1 MDEKKK
7 IPSCS
12 NSALDTQ
19 KICKLAFFG
28 PQTKTRLFL
37 SYWKIQRA
45 TKLRLTTNNSTLSIL
60 VSHTTDDLVFIWL
73 PEDKIPLAVDP
84 GIELPQLELVS
95 NGTGDCTSIY
105 STGKEDIKKCWNGH
119 GRFYKK
125 YVF

>member
-1 MDEKKK
+1 M
-7 IPSCS
+7 
-12 NSALDTQ
+12 
-19 KICKLAFFG
+19 FR
-28 PQTKTRLFL
+28 PQIKTRLFL

-105 STGKEDIKKCWNGH
+105 STGKQDIKKYWNGQ

-125 YVF
+125 YVLSS

>member
-1 MDEKKK
+1 M
-7 IPSCS
+7 
-12 NSALDTQ
+12 
-19 KICKLAFFG
+19 F
-28 PQTKTRLFL
+28 
-37 SYWKIQRA
+37 Y
-45 TKLRLTTNNSTLSIL
+45 LTINNSTLSIL